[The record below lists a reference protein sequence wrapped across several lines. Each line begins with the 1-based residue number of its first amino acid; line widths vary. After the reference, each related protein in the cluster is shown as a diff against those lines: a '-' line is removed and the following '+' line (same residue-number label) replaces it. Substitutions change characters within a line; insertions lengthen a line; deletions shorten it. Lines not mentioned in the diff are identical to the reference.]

1 MAATDSILPTGAS
14 DSLDAIFRAM
24 DAVRRA
30 ETLEAA
36 VQALFDLSRILLA
49 GRAGYAA
56 LYLLSEHA
64 GGDAAPAP
72 AELLSLRA
80 AYPPGKPAT
89 TLPPRAIL
97 AEAAFATAPRTWAPA
112 GAAGPATWVLLPLG
126 TGAATGTLVI
136 LIDSPPVDT
145 TLARLQ
151 IVAGLAAQA
160 GELVL
165 LRGQAGRGIAEMSL
179 LDRISAV
186 VSSSLSLDEILT
198 ESLAEL
204 ARVMPFEGGSIALIN
219 KAQELEIRAMCGVI
233 DAEARQVRVPVGAG
247 ISGWVAAHGRPY
259 LSNDLDAEQ
268 GVRPVMRSTGTNRK
282 IKAYMAVPLTVEGRV
297 IGILQVNSPAKHAFT
312 GRDLALL
319 AEVGERCAVA
329 IERARLFDE
338 MRARAN
344 RLASVTEMARYIS
357 ASLDPDELFRICYEQ
372 VRKVMPADAF
382 LVALYDAEATVVRY
396 EFVVDQGEVYPKY
409 SKPLDTGLTSYVI
422 RTRRPLRVGQRSELP
437 IAPLPFGS
445 ADRLSEAMVIVP
457 LVFEGRVLGA
467 ISAQCYTPQAY
478 SEADLSLLL
487 TIAHQAAVA
496 IRNAQLYQSE
506 RAAQQARDEFL
517 SLVSHELRTP
527 LTTIKGSAQMIQR
540 RMVRAFSAGQ
550 VKTPEELDARQQD
563 LRQLSLISGQAD
575 RLAGLVNDLLEISRL
590 QSGQFEFR
598 PRDADL
604 VAIVRQAVEAAQAL
618 SSSHRFLVQ
627 TPPTLPGVFDATRIE
642 QVLTNLLS
650 NAVKYAPGDTEVR
663 VTVTT
668 TEPREA
674 LVQVADEG
682 PGLSAEDQAQLFQRF
697 YRAESVR
704 HNPQTGLGLGLY
716 ISRQIVELHGG
727 RIWVESTLGAGSVF
741 QFTLPLDRLAVA
753 EGESV

>member
-1 MAATDSILPTGAS
+1 MAATDSISPTGAG

-24 DAVRRA
+24 ESVRRA

-36 VQALFDLSRILLA
+36 VQALFDLSRLLLA
-49 GRAGYAA
+49 GHAGYAA
-56 LYLLSEHA
+56 LYLVSEHA

-80 AYPPGKPAT
+80 AYPPDKAAT
-89 TLPPRAIL
+89 ALPPRAIL

-112 GAAGPATWVLLPLG
+112 EAATWVLLPLG
-126 TGAATGTLVI
+126 TGAATGTLAV
-136 LIDSPPVDT
+136 LIDAPPDDAA
-145 TLARLQ
+145 LARLQ

-204 ARVMPFEGGSIALIN
+204 ARIMPFEGGSIALIN

-338 MRARAN
+338 MQARAN
-344 RLASVTEMARYIS
+344 RLASVTEMARFIS

-382 LVALYDAEATVVRY
+382 LVALYDAEAAAVRY
-396 EFVVDQGEVYPKY
+396 EFVVDMGEVYPKY
-409 SKPLDTGLTSYVI
+409 SKPLDAGLTSYVI
-422 RTRRPLRVGQRSELP
+422 RTRRPLRVGQR
-437 IAPLPFGS
+437 
-445 ADRLSEAMVIVP
+445 
-457 LVFEGRVLGA
+457 
-467 ISAQCYTPQAY
+467 
-478 SEADLSLLL
+478 
-487 TIAHQAAVA
+487 
-496 IRNAQLYQSE
+496 
-506 RAAQQARDEFL
+506 
-517 SLVSHELRTP
+517 
-527 LTTIKGSAQMIQR
+527 
-540 RMVRAFSAGQ
+540 
-550 VKTPEELDARQQD
+550 
-563 LRQLSLISGQAD
+563 
-575 RLAGLVNDLLEISRL
+575 
-590 QSGQFEFR
+590 
-598 PRDADL
+598 
-604 VAIVRQAVEAAQAL
+604 
-618 SSSHRFLVQ
+618 
-627 TPPTLPGVFDATRIE
+627 
-642 QVLTNLLS
+642 
-650 NAVKYAPGDTEVR
+650 
-663 VTVTT
+663 
-668 TEPREA
+668 
-674 LVQVADEG
+674 
-682 PGLSAEDQAQLFQRF
+682 
-697 YRAESVR
+697 
-704 HNPQTGLGLGLY
+704 
-716 ISRQIVELHGG
+716 
-727 RIWVESTLGAGSVF
+727 
-741 QFTLPLDRLAVA
+741 
-753 EGESV
+753 

>member
-1 MAATDSILPTGAS
+1 MAGSDSVSPASAS
-14 DSLDAIFRAM
+14 DSLDAIFHAM
-24 DAVRRA
+24 EHVRGA

-36 VQALFDLSRILLA
+36 VQSLFDLSQIFLGGCVVRT
-49 GRAGYAA
+49 A

-64 GGDAAPAP
+64 GGDSAPPA

-80 AYPPGKPAT
+80 AYPPSEPAAGP
-89 TLPPRAIL
+89 PPRSIL
-97 AEAAFATAPRTWAPA
+97 AEVASATMPRAWAPAAPA
-112 GAAGPATWVLLPLG
+112 GAASWFLLPLG
-126 TGAATGTLVI
+126 TGAATGTLAL
-136 LIDSPPVDT
+136 LINSPLQETV
-145 TLARLQ
+145 LARLQ

-160 GELVL
+160 IELVL
-165 LRGQAGRGIAEMSL
+165 LRGQAGRGVAEMSL
-179 LDRISAV
+179 LDRIAAV

-268 GVRPVMRSTGTNRK
+268 AVRPVMRTTGTNRK
-282 IKAYMAVPLTVEGRV
+282 ISAYMAVPLMVEGRV
-297 IGILQVNSPAKHAFT
+297 IGILQVNSPSKHAFT

-319 AEVGERCAVA
+319 AEVGERCAAA

-338 MRARAN
+338 MQARAN
-344 RLASVTEMARYIS
+344 RLATVTEMARYIS

-372 VRKVMPADAF
+372 VRNVMPADAF
-382 LVALYDAEATVVRY
+382 LVALYDADAALLRY
-396 EFVVDQGEVYPKY
+396 EFVVDLSEVYPKS
-409 SKPLDTGLTSYVI
+409 SKPLDTGLTSYVV

-437 IAPLPFGS
+437 IAPLPFGT
-445 ADRLSEAMVIVP
+445 ADRLSEALVIVP

-467 ISAQCYTPQAY
+467 ISAQSYTPHAY
-478 SEADLSLLL
+478 TEADLSLLL
-487 TIAHQAAVA
+487 TIANQTAVA

-550 VKTPEELDARQQD
+550 VKTPEEQEARQQD

-590 QSGQFEFR
+590 QSGKFEFQ
-598 PRDADL
+598 PREADL
-604 VAIVRQAVEAAQAL
+604 VAIVRQAVEVSEAL
-618 SSSHRFLVQ
+618 SSTHRFVVQ
-627 TPPTLPGVFDATRIE
+627 TPATLPGVFDATRIE

-650 NAVKYAPGDTEVR
+650 NAVKYAPGETEVR

-668 TEPREA
+668 PEPRVA

-682 PGLSAEDQAQLFQRF
+682 PGLTADEQAQIFQRF
-697 YRAESVR
+697 YRGAAVR
-704 HNPQTGLGLGLY
+704 HNPQTGLGLGLF

-727 RIWVESTLGAGSVF
+727 RIWVESSPGAGSVF
-741 QFTLPLDRLAVA
+741 QFTLPLDRLPA
-753 EGESV
+753 EDTGPI

>member
-1 MAATDSILPTGAS
+1 MAATDSISPTGAG

-24 DAVRRA
+24 ESVRRA

-36 VQALFDLSRILLA
+36 VQALFDLSRLLLA
-49 GRAGYAA
+49 GHAGYAA
-56 LYLLSEHA
+56 LYLVSEHA

-80 AYPPGKPAT
+80 AYPPDKAAT
-89 TLPPRAIL
+89 ALPPRAIL

-112 GAAGPATWVLLPLG
+112 EAATWVLLPLG
-126 TGAATGTLVI
+126 TGAATGTLAV
-136 LIDSPPVDT
+136 LIDAPPDAAA
-145 TLARLQ
+145 LARLQ

-160 GELVL
+160 AELVL

-204 ARVMPFEGGSIALIN
+204 ARIMPFEGGSIALIN

-338 MRARAN
+338 MQARAN
-344 RLASVTEMARYIS
+344 RLASVTEMARFIS

-382 LVALYDAEATVVRY
+382 LVALYDAEAAAVRY
-396 EFVVDQGEVYPKY
+396 EFVVDMGEVYPKY
-409 SKPLDTGLTSYVI
+409 SKPLDAGLTSYVI

-445 ADRLSEAMVIVP
+445 AERLSEALVIVP

-467 ISAQCYTPQAY
+467 ISAQCYTPHAY

-590 QSGQFEFR
+590 QSGKFEFH

-627 TPPTLPGVFDATRIE
+627 APPTLPGVFDATRIE

-668 TEPREA
+668 AEPHEA

-682 PGLSAEDQAQLFQRF
+682 PGVSAEDQAQLFERF

-727 RIWVESTLGAGSVF
+727 RIWVESTPGAGSVF

-753 EGESV
+753 EGESG